1 MYIKGRWYRDH
12 TEILYEGVRF
22 WNQWRKENPNIR
34 PSLYRLTLSELDLRK
49 AELSSANLSYS
60 TFLNCDLRGAY
71 LNTAYMNGTQFRDT
85 DLADANLD
93 GAYLEYADFS
103 GANLK
108 GASLSSLHG
117 AWMSNFSRADLSEA
131 DLRNANLATVNLSGA
146 RLCSANLEGANLVE
160 TNLEGADLSGSDVY
174 GVSAWNVQT
183 DDETNQA
190 QLHVRGGRYGE
201 PIEAG
206 FTVDGLELAQF
217 VNLLLNNKN
226 IRRAIDTITSKV
238 VLLLGRFTSD
248 RKAVLDDLR
257 DALRQHDYVPIM
269 FDFPEPRNRDLD
281 ETVSILAY
289 LARFVIAD
297 LTDPRSAPHELR
309 AIIPNLKVPVQP
321 ILLEGTQSE
330 YGMFSSLQRYPWVL
344 PTYRYKDRAS
354 LLRNV
359 ESQVISPA
367 EAKASEIAKGF

>member
-1 MYIKGRWYRDH
+1 MVLTPTLQECQPQGGVRIAGARQHSHHLGIQQPRAARPAGQRRHRHGQRLNVIEVCGARHTSWMPDKFGLSVDWARRYGVYIKGCWYRDH

-71 LNTAYMNGTQFRDT
+71 LSTAYMNGTQFRDT

-93 GAYLEYADFS
+93 GAYLEYADLS

-108 GASLSSLHG
+108 GASLSLQG
-117 AWMSNFSRADLSEA
+117 AWMSNFSGADRSEA

-201 PIEAG
+201 PMEAG

-238 VLLLGRFTSD
+238 VLLLG
-248 RKAVLDDLR
+248 
-257 DALRQHDYVPIM
+257 
-269 FDFPEPRNRDLD
+269 
-281 ETVSILAY
+281 
-289 LARFVIAD
+289 
-297 LTDPRSAPHELR
+297 
-309 AIIPNLKVPVQP
+309 
-321 ILLEGTQSE
+321 
-330 YGMFSSLQRYPWVL
+330 
-344 PTYRYKDRAS
+344 AS
-354 LLRNV
+354 PQIGKRC
-359 ESQVISPA
+359 
-367 EAKASEIAKGF
+367 